1 MSGQAVLTGIH
12 FINGD
17 EACCEGAL
25 AAGCRFFAG
34 YPITPATE
42 IAEGMSRRLPEV
54 GGIYIQME
62 DELAAMAAVLGGSW
76 GGAKA
81 MTSTSGPGFSLMMEN
96 IGLGACTETPCVV
109 CNVQRAGP
117 STGLPTLVGQADMM
131 QARWGSHGDYE
142 IIAISPSSP
151 QEMFDFT
158 IKAFNLAEQYR
169 VPVMIM
175 ADEVVGHMT
184 ERVLIPPAK
193 GIKIVNR
200 KKPSISPKKYMPYK
214 PDSDYVTPMANFGD
228 GYHMHVTGLT
238 HDERGYPVMD
248 SATQEQMISR
258 LVKKIRNNAEKII
271 DYDAYH
277 IENADVVVVAYGI
290 SARSAK
296 RAVMDARENG
306 IKAGFIKLNTV
317 WPFPEKL
324 FNELAGNVK
333 AMIMAEINMGQM
345 VLELERCAAGQCLVR
360 LVSHAG
366 GAIIKPRS
374 ILEAIQATLKE
385 SS

>member
-1 MSGQAVLTGIH
+1 MTGVH
-12 FINGD
+12 FMNGD

-42 IAEGMSRRLPEV
+42 VAERMSRRLPEV

-76 GGAKA
+76 GGVKS

-96 IGLGACTETPCVV
+96 IGLGACTEVPCVV

-142 IIAISPSSP
+142 IIAVSPSSP

-158 IKAFNLAEQYR
+158 IRAFNLSEQYR

-175 ADEVVGHMT
+175 ADEVVGHMI
-184 ERVLIPPAK
+184 EKVVIPPEK
-193 GIKIVNR
+193 RIKIVNR
-200 KKPSISPKKYMPYK
+200 KKPSVSPKKYLPYK
-214 PDSDYVTPMANFGD
+214 GDSDHVAPMANFGD
-228 GYHMHVTGLT
+228 GYRMHVTGLT

-248 SATQEQMISR
+248 AAAQEEMIDR
-258 LVKKIRNNAEKII
+258 LMRKIRENADKII
-271 DYDAYH
+271 DYDTFYTEDAEV
-277 IENADVVVVAYGI
+277 IVVSYGI
-290 SARSAK
+290 SARSAR
-296 RAVMDARENG
+296 RAVMDAREQG
-306 IKAGFIKLNTV
+306 LRAGFVKLNTV
-317 WPFPEKL
+317 WPFPEQL
-324 FNELAGNVK
+324 IQEMAPSTK

-345 VLELERCAAGQCLVR
+345 VLELERCIAGSCPVR

-366 GAIIKPRS
+366 GGIIRPRTIFDAIKTE
-374 ILEAIQATLKE
+374 LQEA
-385 SS
+385 S